1 MELGKLGCAL
11 GKHKWVK
18 AYVKDN
24 KYNAWECEYCGAKK
38 YHLDLSGDNKTNGDK
53 KK

>member
-38 YHLDLSGDNKTNGDK
+38 YYMDLTDGAKKEK

>member
-38 YHLDLSGDNKTNGDK
+38 YHLDLSDTKQEVNKRK
-53 KK
+53 